1 MTTPLAPVASL
12 SRTPRHFVEEHSWS
26 DVADRLMTAH
36 VSDCATHL
44 TGACFKVEIPKG
56 KMPRPL
62 NTNSFIV
69 APAGSGKTDA
79 GELILR
85 CYDDLV
91 QEHQQSRSEML
102 GSYQDNL
109 IAWQARQSGLNKR
122 IKDIESQDG
131 LSDKERNARLE
142 DVEQR
147 RQQLLKEKP
156 VEPATA
162 PCRASDFSFA
172 GIKKGVA
179 KHLNLWIKPDEGF
192 SVLSHLEERG
202 VAIINGGHSG
212 QLYKSLMAA
221 GNGNP
226 VIPIFTVS
234 IAIQPKPFDQ
244 FRDSKIGALCLGSGF
259 FDRCGFAYVDNEDV
273 ARARKFETTGPG
285 PATEAYLSVMRYFF
299 AEAIKQG
306 EKGYDTRPVLKVS
319 RRAIPVAERAERC
332 IKAVVEDYAPFF
344 DDLTYPARAYERVIR
359 MAAVD
364 HAFEGAEGDIT
375 GEEIENALER
385 VIWHIDNFRL
395 LFDRTEKSYLH
406 LEDADRIAELLFM
419 RGRNRPFPI
428 SQMKS
433 MELELSLSNLRLRNG
448 IACLI
453 NEGRLKQIEK
463 SGGVY
468 FKLR

>member
-12 SRTPRHFVEEHSWS
+12 SRTCRNFVEEHSWS

-44 TGACFKVEIPKG
+44 TGTRFKVEIPKG

-62 NTNSFIV
+62 NTNSFVV
-69 APAGSGKTDA
+69 APAGCGKTDA
-79 GELILR
+79 GELIR
-85 CYDDLV
+85 RRYDDLV

-102 GSYQDNL
+102 ESYQDTL

-131 LSDKERNARLE
+131 LSDEERNARLE

-147 RQQLLKEKP
+147 RQQILKEKP
-156 VEPATA
+156 AEPSTA
-162 PCRASDFSFA
+162 PCRGNDFSFA
-172 GIKKGVA
+172 GLKKGIA
-179 KHLNLWIKPDEGF
+179 EHPNLWLNADEGV
-192 SVLSHLEERG
+192 SVLSHLEER
-202 VAIINGGHSG
+202 AMALINSGYSG
-212 QLYKSLMAA
+212 QLHKSLMAT

-226 VIPIFTVS
+226 VIPILTVS
-234 IAIQPKPFDQ
+234 IAIQPKPFNQ
-244 FRDSKIGALCLGSGF
+244 FRDSKMGGTCLGSGF
-259 FDRCGFAYVDNEDV
+259 FDRCGFVYVDKEDV
-273 ARARKFETTGPG
+273 AWAKKFETTGPG
-285 PATEAYLSVMRYFF
+285 PATEAYFSAMGHFF
-299 AEAIKQG
+299 GEAIKQG

-332 IKAVVEDYAPFF
+332 IKAIVEDYAPFF

-433 MELELSLSNLRLRNG
+433 MGLELSLSNLRLRNG

-453 NEGRLKQIEK
+453 SEGRLKQIEK
-463 SGGVY
+463 SGSVY